1 MQKNITELQL
11 QCAKRQKANIASL
24 HDRIY
29 SNYETILSRHPPG
42 VTMKELNNLEYLW
55 KAYSG
60 LGGNG
65 TGKHMYE
72 RICVLPIIDEGEG
85 WNESFAKY
93 L

>member
-1 MQKNITELQL
+1 
-11 QCAKRQKANIASL
+11 
-24 HDRIY
+24 
-29 SNYETILSRHPPG
+29 
-42 VTMKELNNLEYLW
+42 MKELNNLEYLW